1 MSQAQHVE
9 MPYGQ
14 MPAEDVVA
22 YLVAQHTEIRG
33 LMRTVVSTAGQQ
45 RRDAFGRLVRLL
57 SVHEAAEEEVV
68 HPVARRNLDAG
79 EDMVA
84 ARLAEENEA
93 KQMLE
98 QLEQLDPDNAS
109 FVQDFQLLRTAVLTH
124 AISEQWYE
132 FSRLRKDVS
141 DAERAAMLRL
151 VKAAEAVAPTHP
163 HPGVESAS
171 ANLALGTPTAI
182 MDRAKDAIRRARG
195 NE

>member
-45 RRDAFGRLVRLL
+45 RRDAFGRLVHLL